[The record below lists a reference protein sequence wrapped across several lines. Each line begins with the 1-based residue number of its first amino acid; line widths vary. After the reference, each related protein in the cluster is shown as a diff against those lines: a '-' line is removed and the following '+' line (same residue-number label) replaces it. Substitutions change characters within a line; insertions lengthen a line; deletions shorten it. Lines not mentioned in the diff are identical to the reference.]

1 MYSIL
6 TVQIYL
12 AEYILCMF
20 GLRNAIEI
28 GSSLTFASEFYWS
41 VTRRE
46 RERRRE
52 ARRGTNLTTFILFS
66 PKKLEGLEVM
76 LSILLNL

>member
-46 RERRRE
+46 REKTGSAKGNQLDDVHFVLSEE
-52 ARRGTNLTTFILFS
+52 A
-66 PKKLEGLEVM
+66 
-76 LSILLNL
+76 

>member
-46 RERRRE
+46 REREDGKRE
-52 ARRGTNLTTFILFS
+52 GEPT
-66 PKKLEGLEVM
+66 
-76 LSILLNL
+76 